1 MTGIPRRG
9 TRLTFFLLLTMLSLA
24 LPAVTGCSGAA
35 ADRAGEKGPGAGS
48 LDGGGIT
55 VFAASSLSEAFSD
68 MADAYQSR
76 HPGVEVVLNFD
87 GSQRLR
93 TQLEHGARADVF
105 ASADW
110 DQMEAVEAAGL
121 TSSPPASFASNR
133 LIFLVYSGTG
143 GARGESPENS
153 PAAAV
158 DPLRQRLEYLAE
170 PGRKVVLGQPEVPIG
185 RYTEAMLARMED
197 DPKFGRGLV
206 DGVRANLVS
215 REPNVRAIVQKV
227 VLGEADAGVAYRS
240 DALLHYDSQETG
252 AWDLP
257 DSVNVTAHYPI
268 AALTG
273 GGESARFIEFV
284 LSEEGQRILRD
295 HGFGPPSDAGSGNH

>member
-1 MTGIPRRG
+1 
-9 TRLTFFLLLTMLSLA
+9 MLSLA

-35 ADRAGEKGPGAGS
+35 ADRAGERGAGAGS
-48 LDGGGIT
+48 PDSGDIT
-55 VFAASSLSEAFSD
+55 VFAASSLSDAFGD
-68 MADAYQSR
+68 MADAYRSR
-76 HPGVEVVLNFD
+76 YPGVEVALNFD

-110 DQMEAVEAAGL
+110 EELEAVQAAGL
-121 TSSPPASFASNR
+121 TNSQPASFASNR
-133 LIFLVYSGTG
+133 LVFLVYSGTESEQG
-143 GARGESPENS
+143 GNAANS
-153 PAAAV
+153 GSSAV

-185 RYTEAMLARMED
+185 RYTEAMLGRMAD
-197 DPKFGRGLV
+197 DPRFGRDLV

-227 VLGEADAGVAYRS
+227 ALGEADAGIAYRS
-240 DALLHYDSQETG
+240 DALLHDDSPAVS

-257 DSVNVTAHYPI
+257 DQVNVTAHYPI

-273 GGESARFIEFV
+273 RGEADRFIEFV

-295 HGFGPPSDAGSGNH
+295 HGFGPPPDSGSGNH